1 MSWRRMSR
9 PGTFGWLMR
18 QEARLAW
25 RDWLSMMTAGR
36 RRRVRTVALGLAVFI
51 ALMHLVAYPMVAHLA
66 ATGADADPA
75 MLVAITGVLLL
86 SWSLMVSQAMESV
99 TRAFYTRSDLEL
111 ILSSPIS
118 PRSVFSVRI
127 ATMAA
132 STVLMSLLLA
142 APFIDVLVA
151 NGGARWLAGYG
162 VIAAAGCAAV
172 AVAVATTVALFRC
185 IGPRRTRL
193 IAQIIAAIV
202 GAAFV
207 IALQLGAIT
216 SYGNL
221 SRLGFLR
228 SDAILARAPSPDSA
242 IYWPALAL
250 LGDGTALA
258 IVLVAGVAALVLA
271 ILVYAPRFGEHV
283 VAAAGVAAA
292 PRRTHR
298 NRRWR
303 PLTPQHA
310 LRRKEWTLLLR
321 DPWLVSQSLMQILYL
336 LPPAFLLWRNIER
349 DADALPIIVPVLVM
363 AAGQLAGGLAWL
375 AVSGEDAPDLIASA
389 PIPADGVVRAKV
401 EAVMGAIAIVLVPFV
416 AAIALLSPFHAMVT
430 ALGIVAA
437 AAAATRI
444 QLWFRSQAKRSLFRR
459 RQVSSRTATFA
470 EAFSSITI
478 AATAGLAAAGSIF
491 ALGTALAA
499 LGVLWGARLI
509 SPHRA
514 ETPVVIVPALAPAA

>member
-1 MSWRRMSR
+1 MTWYQMTWHRMNR
-9 PGTFGWLMR
+9 PGTFAWLMR

-36 RRRVRTVALGLAVFI
+36 RRRIRTVAVGLIVFV
-51 ALMHLVAYPMVAHLA
+51 LVMHLVAYPMVAHLA
-66 ATGADADPA
+66 ATGADADLPT
-75 MLVAITGVLLL
+75 LVALTGLLLL

-111 ILSSPIS
+111 IMSSPVS
-118 PRSVFSVRI
+118 QNSVFSVRI
-127 ATMAA
+127 VTMAI
-132 STVLMSLLLA
+132 STVLMALLLA
-142 APFIDVLVA
+142 APFIDVLVVS
-151 NGGARWLAGYG
+151 GGARWLTGYA
-162 VIAAAGCAAV
+162 VVAAAGCAAV
-172 AVAVATTVALFRC
+172 AVAVAITVALFRC

-207 IALQLGAIT
+207 IVLQLGAIT

-228 SDAILARAPSPDSA
+228 SDTTLARAPSPDSV
-242 IYWPALAL
+242 IYWPARAL

-258 IVLVAGVAALVLA
+258 LVLGAGLAALMLA
-271 ILVYAPRFGEHV
+271 VVVYAPRFGEHV
-283 VAAAGVAAA
+283 VAAAGVASA

-298 NRRWR
+298 SRRWR

-310 LRRKEWTLLLR
+310 LRRKEWTLLVR

-375 AVSGEDAPDLIASA
+375 AVSGEDAPDLIATA

-401 EAVMGAIAIVLVPFV
+401 EAVMGAIAIVFVPFV

-430 ALGIVAA
+430 ALGIVAG

-459 RQVSSRTATFA
+459 RQVSSRAATFA
-470 EAFSSITI
+470 EAFSSISC
-478 AATAGLAAAGSIF
+478 AATAGLAAAGHWQAAI
-491 ALGTALAA
+491 TALVT
-499 LGVLWGARLI
+499 LGILLGARAV
-509 SPHRA
+509 SPKA
-514 ETPVVIVPALAPAA
+514 